1 MENPLQEIL
10 RKTQNKI
17 KTELKNLVTQVG
29 NSKEILTSRI
39 KQTEDRIS
47 GLKDKIEDLDQIRK
61 GHEIFF

>member
-1 MENPLQEIL
+1 M
-10 RKTQNKI
+10 
-17 KTELKNLVTQVG
+17 KNLVTQVG

-61 GHEIFF
+61 GHEIFFLTKHSKGTHRNCGTL